1 MIHHLFAHLPL
12 NPIGVCNIMSHMK
25 RLLEDIIGLYDQGYT
40 LIEISQLTEQS
51 VEDVDS
57 VLTEYHENYIPIY

>member
-1 MIHHLFAHLPL
+1 MAQ
-12 NPIGVCNIMSHMK
+12 MK

-51 VEDVDS
+51 VDEVDS
-57 VLTEYHENYIPIY
+57 ILTEYHDNYIPIY

>member
-1 MIHHLFAHLPL
+1 MIHHLSALLPL